1 MSTETIGYLKKHAAN
16 LDLSEPMTITQ
27 NGKPAYTIES
37 YDDRKHREE
46 AIALMK
52 LLSFSIDDKNMAESI
67 QVLRFE
73 INWQS
78 VNNRFNNQHHRYAN
92 KNTLD
97 YLSLIP

>member
-1 MSTETIGYLKKHAAN
+1 MSTDTIGYLKKHAAN

-52 LLSFSIDDKNMAESI
+52 LLSFSIDDAKHGRVNSGT
-67 QVLRFE
+67 QVRDKLAKRK
-73 INWQS
+73 QS
-78 VNNRFNNQHHRYAN
+78 VQ
-92 KNTLD
+92 
-97 YLSLIP
+97 

>member
-1 MSTETIGYLKKHAAN
+1 MSTETISYLKKHAAN

-52 LLSFSIDDKNMAESI
+52 LLSFSIDDKKHGRVNSGT
-67 QVLRFE
+67 QVRDKLAKRK
-73 INWQS
+73 QS
-78 VNNRFNNQHHRYAN
+78 VQ
-92 KNTLD
+92 
-97 YLSLIP
+97 

>member
-52 LLSFSIDDKNMAESI
+52 LLSFSIDDEKHGRVNSGT
-67 QVLRFE
+67 QVRDKLAKRK
-73 INWQS
+73 QS
-78 VNNRFNNQHHRYAN
+78 VQ
-92 KNTLD
+92 
-97 YLSLIP
+97 

>member
-52 LLSFSIDDKNMAESI
+52 LLSFSIDDKKHGRVNSGT
-67 QVLRFE
+67 QVQDKLAKRK
-73 INWQS
+73 QS
-78 VNNRFNNQHHRYAN
+78 VQ
-92 KNTLD
+92 
-97 YLSLIP
+97 